1 MMEALLRKEEKHFYY
16 ADQTDMMHS
25 CLKYF
30 LLTIVLAWTGQTM
43 VFAQDPVFSQFY
55 SSPLSVNPALAGNGD
70 ANWRVVANR
79 RSQWIGEGLDP
90 LTTTSVSFDGKLF
103 RQRDKETNY
112 IGGGLLFL
120 QDKGLGGAY
129 KSNSFHFILSSHVS
143 LDEEDNNG
151 ISVGLGGSYSNT
163 LIDFSQLSFSEQLA
177 TSGFNRALPTNEP
190 YLSNVQPYFSMFA
203 GATYT
208 YSNENSSFDI
218 GVAGYRFL
226 KTNRSALNDPNQL
239 DPPRY
244 NIHADYQTFLGS
256 RLVFNTNAIYVLES
270 NLNSYTAGVNFG
282 MILDETET
290 PTVLNAGLWYRGNE
304 AVIPYLGMV
313 YKSLQ
318 AGLTYDINTGA
329 SKSSMNNLQTFEF
342 SLIFR
347 SPQRTSRPIPC
358 PWK

>member
-1 MMEALLRKEEKHFYY
+1 MMPKYLTCFF
-16 ADQTDMMHS
+16 MMAFIAGMNS
-25 CLKYF
+25 
-30 LLTIVLAWTGQTM
+30 TV
-43 VFAQDPVFSQFY
+43 VSAQDPIFSQFY

-70 ANWRVVANR
+70 ANWRAVANR

-103 RQRDKETNY
+103 RQKDKESNY
-112 IGGGLLFL
+112 IGGGILFL

-151 ISVGLGGSYSNT
+151 LSVGLGASHSNT
-163 LIDFSQLSFSEQLA
+163 LIDFTQLSFSDQLA
-177 TSGFNRALPTNEP
+177 SSGFNRALPTNEP
-190 YLSNVQPYFSMFA
+190 YLSNVKPYFSMFA
-203 GATYT
+203 GITYT
-208 YSNENSSFDI
+208 YANENSSFDI

-244 NIHADYQTFLGS
+244 NIHANYQTFIS
-256 RLVFNTNAIYVLES
+256 ERLVFNTNGIYVLES
-270 NLNSYTAGVNFG
+270 NLKSYTVGVNFG
-282 MILDETET
+282 QILDDTET
-290 PTVLNAGLWYRGNE
+290 PTILNAGLWYRGNE
-304 AVIPYLGMV
+304 AIIPYLGLV
-313 YKSLQ
+313 YKNLQ
-318 AGLTYDINTGA
+318 TGLTYDINT
-329 SKSSMNNLQTFEF
+329 SSSNNSLTNLKTFEF

-347 SPQRTSRPIPC
+347 SPQRTNRPVPC

>member
-1 MMEALLRKEEKHFYY
+1 MINFLLMNKYI
-16 ADQTDMMHS
+16 
-25 CLKYF
+25 KYF
-30 LLTIVLAWTGQTM
+30 LTVVVLLMMNHTEL
-43 VFAQDPVFSQFY
+43 FAQDPIFSQFY
-55 SSPLSVNPALAGNGD
+55 SSPLSLNPSLAGNGD
-70 ANWRVVANR
+70 ANWRFVANR

-90 LTTTSVSFDGKLF
+90 LNTTSVSLDGKLF
-103 RQRDKETNY
+103 RQEGKEANY

-129 KSNSFHFILSSHVS
+129 RSNSFNLILSSHVS
-143 LDEEDNNG
+143 LDEDDRHG
-151 ISVGLGGSYSNT
+151 LSLGLGGTYSNT

-177 TSGFNRALPTNEP
+177 SSGFNRALPTNEP
-190 YLSNVQPYFSMFA
+190 YLSNIKPYFGMSA
-203 GATYT
+203 GITYT
-208 YSNENSSFDI
+208 YSDENSNFDI

-244 NIHADYQTFLGS
+244 NIHADYQTFLSS
-256 RLVFNTNAIYVLES
+256 RLVFNTNGMYALES
-270 NLNSYTAGVNFG
+270 NVNSYTVGVNFG
-282 MILDETET
+282 FILGDQEEL

-304 AVIPYLGMV
+304 AVIPYLGMMV
-313 YKSLQ
+313 KNVQ
-318 AGLTYDINTGA
+318 AGFTYDINTGP
-329 SKSSMNNLQTFEF
+329 SNTTMGSLKTFEF